1 MNSAKLKDSA
11 MKNIDIK
18 SLVVKEAL
26 AKKNIKILLNQLFI

>member
-26 AKKNIKILLNQLFI
+26 AKKKH